1 MSKAV
6 QIIFNHRLPSFTGRG
21 WASVVCAC
29 LLALFSC
36 ERQPPLHLYDSA
48 EVDFTLPIID
58 LQLDVYW
65 NYELTYGVYYDWTTE
80 WYYGWDDND
89 RAVFGELG
97 YTEPN
102 EFNLRR
108 YYTGDIPNG
117 PRLSVH
123 RDKVYGKTFSGR
135 YEWGYWDLLVWNE
148 ISTIDGVQS
157 LRFDEAASLDS
168 VVASTG
174 PSMQLSRY
182 QAPRFTRSFYEPE
195 LLFSAQ
201 DLAEPITADLA
212 GFTYDAERNVYFK
225 QLNMQLL
232 PLTYIYLTQVIL
244 HHNNGRVT
252 SVDGSANL
260 SGMARSVM
268 LNTGRAGSDAITVYY
283 NVLMKKGCD
292 MNGENV
298 DIVGGRLVTFG
309 MCNQLHNQIS
319 NASEVTDKE
328 PHYMDVTMQFNN
340 GMDSTLVFNVTDQV
354 RRRYRGGVLTV
365 ELDMDT
371 VPIPTRRGGSGFDA
385 VVKDFEDGGTH
396 EFEM

>member
-1 MSKAV
+1 MRK
-6 QIIFNHRLPSFTGRG
+6 
-21 WASVVCAC
+21 
-29 LLALFSC
+29 LLLLFATLTVLMVSC

-48 EVDFTLPIID
+48 EVDFTLPLID

-65 NYELTYGVYYDWTTE
+65 NYDLNYELTYDVKYDWRSE

-97 YTEPN
+97 YTEPD

-117 PRLSVH
+117 PRLSV
-123 RDKVYGKTFSGR
+123 RADKVYGKTFSGR

-157 LRFDEAASLDS
+157 LRIDEDANYDS

-174 PSMQLSRY
+174 PSMMLSRY
-182 QAPRFTRSFYEPE
+182 QAPRYTRSFYEPE
-195 LLFSAQ
+195 VLFGAQ
-201 DLAEPITADLA
+201 SLAEAITSDLK
-212 GFTYDAERNVYFK
+212 GFTFDAERNVYFK
-225 QLNMQLL
+225 QLNMVLQ

-244 HHNNGRVT
+244 HNNNGRVK

-260 SGMARSVM
+260 SGMARSVVI
-268 LNTGRAGSDAITVYY
+268 NTGRAGSDPVTVYY

-292 MNGENV
+292 MKGESV

-309 MCNQLHNQIS
+309 MCNQIHSQIRDVS
-319 NASEVTDKE
+319 QVTDKE
-328 PHYMDVTMQFNN
+328 SHYMDVKVQFNN
-340 GMDSTLVFNVTDQV
+340 GMDSTLVFDVTDQV
-354 RRRYRGGVLTV
+354 RRRYRGGVITV

-371 VPIPTRRGGSGFDA
+371 VPIPTRSGGSGFDA